1 MQFESDDSYAAL
13 LRETKELYHKTK
25 SVSNRSGY
33 NKSYK
38 LNKFWANE
46 LMKKMLEI
54 IDNSSSAIEAIHSIL
69 ETRFFSVNTPDGVKE
84 KAVDW
89 HLSYLK
95 KTGNDLYSMPSFVQE
110 SEFTLPDIIVERQGR
125 KLTPYFLRTT
135 NTALE
140 IAKYCLS
147 SKSRSHIVELGAGLG
162 YLSRTL
168 RLFIPNCS
176 YVVIDIPETL
186 YFSYMF
192 LKLNFPDAKFFYVTD
207 EKQLKENCISKFDFV
222 FIPTM
227 FAEDVLHNRFDIFIN
242 TNSLGEMKNSII
254 QYWMDFIQKKLN
266 VKYLYTLNRFLNT
279 IIPGHH
285 DYRLEENQCSVLY
298 DANWKILKWELEPF
312 FTRCPYVDTVTSRTL
327 EIIAERS
334 SILDDERKT
343 KSQQLLLD
351 VMDEDWVRLERS
363 FPSEMT
369 HRDNI
374 LVNIMDM
381 TGTLFKLWESIRLYS
396 TESNVALMLKYLETL
411 MHRKDREFEETFYY
425 EDLFENLLT
434 SRSREEFLEMQK
446 VIQTKR
452 QYRNNLLVQPFGS
465 FDSMMRKELPIVYIV
480 EQSYK
485 KFNIL
490 MYKGQLYGLA
500 QRLGCVGLSTV
511 DGHTL
516 GELQKNGTCVIGNSL
531 EEVKQLI
538 EQLHTKN
545 VETRLV
551 EEDYKGFNI
560 IFCEDKLYGIA
571 QSEGAFEIKKV
582 EKGEYGRCV
591 ISKSTD
597 EVKHLIDQLIMEEA
611 KLS

>member
-1 MQFESDDSYAAL
+1 MQFESDDSHAML
-13 LRETKELYHKTK
+13 LREAKELYHKIK
-25 SVSNRSGY
+25 SVSDRSGY

-69 ETRFFSVNTPDGVKE
+69 ETRFFSVNTPDRVKE

-95 KTGNDLYSMPSFVQE
+95 EAGNDLFSMPSFVQE
-110 SEFTLPDIIVERQGR
+110 SEFTLPDIMVERRGR

-135 NTALE
+135 NTALK

-147 SKSRSHIVELGAGLG
+147 SNSRSHVLELGAGLG
-162 YLSRTL
+162 YLSRIL

-176 YVVIDIPETL
+176 YVIVDIPETL
-186 YFSYMF
+186 CFSYMF
-192 LKLNFPDAKFFYVTD
+192 LKLNFPDAKVFYVTE
-207 EKQLKENCISKFDFV
+207 EKQLKENCISEFDFI

-227 FAEDVLHNRFDIFIN
+227 FAEDVLHNKFDIFIN

-266 VKYLYTLNRFLNT
+266 VKYLYTLNRYLNT

-298 DANWKILKWELEPF
+298 NANWIVLKWELEPF

-381 TGTLFKLWESIRLYS
+381 TGTLFKLWESIRLNT

-434 SRSREEFLEMQK
+434 SQSREEFLDMQK

-452 QYRNNLLVQPFGS
+452 QYRNNLLVQPYGS

-480 EQSYK
+480 EQGYK
-485 KFNIL
+485 EFNIL
-490 MYKGQLYGLA
+490 MYKGRLYGLA
-500 QRLGCVGLSTV
+500 QKLGCVGLSTV
-511 DGHTL
+511 NGHTL
-516 GELQKNGTCVIGNSL
+516 EELQQNGTCVIGNSL

-538 EQLHTKN
+538 EQLHTNKI
-545 VETRLV
+545 ETRLV

-560 IFCEDKLYGIA
+560 ISRGGKIYGLA
-571 QSEGAFEIKKV
+571 QSEGCLDLDRV
-582 EKGEYGRCV
+582 YTNDYRCV
-591 ISKSTD
+591 ISKSID
-597 EVKHLIDQLIMEEA
+597 EVKHLIDQLIMKEA